1 MRRALPQ
8 GGGGIR
14 VIGPVVQGGTIT
26 VEVGSNHDVVEISA
40 GSSAETI
47 RHDVPPGKTSQLPVP
62 PVPGGTILW
71 ISVGKGL
78 DRKVVLVEVL
88 AP

>member
-1 MRRALPQ
+1 MSPQ
-8 GGGGIR
+8 GGGALR
-14 VIGPVVQGGTIT
+14 VVGPVVQGGTIT

-40 GSSAETI
+40 GSAGETV
-47 RHDVPPGKTSQLPVP
+47 RHDVQPGKTTQLPVP
-62 PVPGGTILW
+62 PVPGGTVLW

-78 DRKVVLVEVL
+78 DRTVVLVEVL